1 MSWKDILIV
10 TRFDLRNLVRSA
22 PGVLFL
28 VLYLWAAVQLGTAM
42 VDSAAL
48 LERAGSSGAARDL
61 MLSGLADTV
70 KLFLPAE
77 EAVRFLVYD
86 RPLAMSAYFIISL
99 FAVPVLV
106 LLLAYNQISGYVSR
120 GAIRYLV
127 LKTGRLEL
135 YLGLFLSNL
144 LFFSL
149 LSGILGLVITVGFLL
164 ATPSA
169 RIIRYR

>member
-106 LLLAYNQISGYVSR
+106 LLLARMSR
-120 GAIRYLV
+120 A
-127 LKTGRLEL
+127 
-135 YLGLFLSNL
+135 
-144 LFFSL
+144 
-149 LSGILGLVITVGFLL
+149 
-164 ATPSA
+164 A
-169 RIIRYR
+169 